1 MHVKPLMKIL
11 FVAIIISQL
20 ITIQVHC
27 ESNALIK
34 EIITQN
40 VYSVNTRGVIVI
52 RATSNI
58 TIRSIDPVDKY
69 SHYEFKYNTSS
80 FKQGAEYVIVING
93 TIQRKKE
100 ESLEGFICEP
110 ALFNITVKSTSDNNS
125 EYRLVLLTVCSSN
138 FQYINSTLNNISKTA
153 SQINNNITHLRL
165 IEVVVLALSIV
176 SIGLLSVLLIMF
188 KKMLREEVVFGL

>member
-1 MHVKPLMKIL
+1 MRVKPLMKIL

-27 ESNALIK
+27 ESNTLIK

-40 VYSVNTRGVIVI
+40 VYSVNTRSVIVI

-58 TIRSIDPVDKY
+58 TIIDTVAKY

-100 ESLEGFICEP
+100 ESREGFICEP
-110 ALFNITVKSTSDNNS
+110 ALFNITVKSTSGNNS

-138 FQYINSTLNNISKTA
+138 FQYINTTLNNISKTA
-153 SQINNNITHLRL
+153 SQTNNNITHLRL

-188 KKMLREEVVFGL
+188 KKMMREEVVFGL

>member
-1 MHVKPLMKIL
+1 MRVKPLMKIL

-27 ESNALIK
+27 ESNTLIK

-40 VYSVNTRGVIVI
+40 VYSVNTRSVIVI

-58 TIRSIDPVDKY
+58 TIIDTVDKY

-100 ESLEGFICEP
+100 ESREGFICEP
-110 ALFNITVKSTSDNNS
+110 ALFNITVKSTSGNNS

-138 FQYINSTLNNISKTA
+138 FQYINTTLNNISKIA
-153 SQINNNITHLRL
+153 SQTNNNITHLRL

-188 KKMLREEVVFGL
+188 KKMMREEVVFGL